1 MPKFILTYK
10 LECSTQK
17 GKDTY
22 DDRYDKLFEFLD
34 NNCKKYI
41 KDDTTSTVICEA
53 DMPLYNGKKKSGLA
67 YKMLQEKFLLNKD
80 EILFFK
86 FMDGKCDAV
95 GRIQK
100 EEFDFDHEIEEM
112 LS

>member
-1 MPKFILTYK
+1 M
-10 LECSTQK
+10 
-17 GKDTY
+17 
-22 DDRYDKLFEFLD
+22 
-34 NNCKKYI
+34 
-41 KDDTTSTVICEA
+41 V
-53 DMPLYNGKKKSGLA
+53 KKKSGLA

-100 EEFDFDHEIEEM
+100 EEFDFDNEIEEM